1 MDDDI
6 GHELGFGLSSLGST
20 RGSRRHWGVTVNLD
34 CTAPRFPK
42 LLLPKTQKRPEKL
55 ILFCLFEVHRC
66 KLLTPPDVPGPGGMY
81 LHFCRRDSQIVS
93 LRQAGLR
100 SEAGEGEDHPHTAFA
115 GAARAGGRCY
125 CSRLPARPVRRSAVE
140 VRSSCAPV
148 SRPHGPQTARER
160 TARGGR
166 GAAHSDP
173 LTRRSSA
180 RDLMTM
186 VLDVQTGTNCATF
199 RTIGD
204 RDTAPCGAQG
214 RSQNDRGKHFRCRP
228 KSPTVR
234 VFGCRL
240 LDQLHHDESY
250 PCV

>member
-1 MDDDI
+1 MPACTRTFGILGKQRNNI
-6 GHELGFGLSSLGST
+6 GIRRKHFFWLESSAISKK
-20 RGSRRHWGVTVNLD
+20 TVNPAQETPISLESGAIFEN
-34 CTAPRFPK
+34 TLNPAQEVFP
-42 LLLPKTQKRPEKL
+42 Q
-55 ILFCLFEVHRC
+55 
-66 KLLTPPDVPGPGGMY
+66 PPDPRNNPNHRG
-81 LHFCRRDSQIVS
+81 FR
-93 LRQAGLR
+93 
-100 SEAGEGEDHPHTAFA
+100 HTDVWRARTTHTEFA

-180 RDLMTM
+180 RDLLTM

-204 RDTAPCGAQG
+204 RDTAPCGVQAP
-214 RSQNDRGKHFRCRP
+214 SQNDRGQQFQCRL
-228 KSPTVR
+228 KSSTVR
-234 VFGCRL
+234 VFACRL
-240 LDQLHHDESY
+240 LDQLQHDGSY

>member
-1 MDDDI
+1 MAARGNRQI
-6 GHELGFGLSSLGST
+6 PVPERPSGQETHSVGNYLG
-20 RGSRRHWGVTVNLD
+20 D
-34 CTAPRFPK
+34 
-42 LLLPKTQKRPEKL
+42 KRAS
-55 ILFCLFEVHRC
+55 
-66 KLLTPPDVPGPGGMY
+66 DQ
-81 LHFCRRDSQIVS
+81 S
-93 LRQAGLR
+93 
-100 SEAGEGEDHPHTAFA
+100 AGEGEDHPHTAFA

-180 RDLMTM
+180 RDLLTM

-214 RSQNDRGKHFRCRP
+214 RSQNDRGKHFQCRP

-234 VFGCRL
+234 IFGCRL

-250 PCV
+250 LCV